1 MEAPLPAQNVA
12 VVPQDTSLF
21 NRSITENLRIA
32 NPKATTG
39 QIRNAARLAC
49 IHDTIMKLPQGYD
62 SVVGERGICFPA
74 AKGSVLRLPAPL
86 QNAPVLILDEATSA
100 LDSQSESLIEKAL
113 QNLIK
118 DKTVIAVAHRLSTL
132 HHMNRIIVLD
142 NGKIAE
148 DGSPAELL
156 NRPDG
161 IFRKLCQMQNN
172 GYLTYGENQ

>member
-1 MEAPLPAQNVA
+1 ME
-12 VVPQDTSLF
+12 
-21 NRSITENLRIA
+21 
-32 NPKATTG
+32 
-39 QIRNAARLAC
+39 QIRAAARLAC
-49 IHDTIMKLPQGYD
+49 IHDTINETSP
-62 SVVGERGICFPA
+62 GIRQRRRRTRRFAFRRREATYCDCPRHF
-74 AKGSVLRLPAPL
+74 AKTR
-86 QNAPVLILDEATSA
+86 PVLILDEATSA

-132 HHMNRIIVLD
+132 RHMNRIIVLD

-156 NRPDG
+156 SRPDG